1 MGRRERMKSSK
12 YRWMN
17 RQLFKSKYNN
27 RRSFKKNRM
36 KRLGISDTII
46 SSATTIVNSIT
57 LSS

>member
-17 RQLFKSKYNN
+17 RQLFKSRYKN

>member
-12 YRWMN
+12 YSWMN

-27 RRSFKKNRM
+27 RRSFKKNMM